1 MPSPFGEPRRARH
14 RHHHRSHSRS
24 RESVAVETK
33 PDYLVLG
40 IWIALFVLF
49 AIGALAA
56 LLR

>member
-1 MPSPFGEPRRARH
+1 MPSPFDEPRRARH
-14 RHHHRSHSRS
+14 RHHRSHSRS

-49 AIGALAA
+49 VIGALAA